1 MIDLHYHA
9 TGLGEIDC
17 DCCGTV
23 LGFGFVDYADDC
35 GFLCT
40 ACKIKLEHQ
49 EAPEIERQ
57 HFEMICR
64 NLDYMFCDGHDW
76 KDISYCTM
84 VLGAHVFECTKCGA
98 EKRESYRIID
108 WKLTDGDTVVPLKI
122 LDDVL
127 GHDIDNVGD
136 LKYEPWTKD

>member
-23 LGFGFVDYADDC
+23 LGYGFVDYADDC
-35 GFLCT
+35 GFLC
-40 ACKIKLEHQ
+40 APCKRKLTHLE
-49 EAPEIERQ
+49 EPEIELQ

-76 KDISYCTM
+76 KDITYCTI
-84 VLGAHVFECTKCGA
+84 VFGVRVYECKKCGA
-98 EKRESYRIID
+98 NKTEPMHIDPIMWKEVKIEKLVGFI
-108 WKLTDGDTVVPLKI
+108 PLKDEI
-122 LDDVL
+122 
-127 GHDIDNVGD
+127 NY
-136 LKYEPWTKD
+136 KPWTKD